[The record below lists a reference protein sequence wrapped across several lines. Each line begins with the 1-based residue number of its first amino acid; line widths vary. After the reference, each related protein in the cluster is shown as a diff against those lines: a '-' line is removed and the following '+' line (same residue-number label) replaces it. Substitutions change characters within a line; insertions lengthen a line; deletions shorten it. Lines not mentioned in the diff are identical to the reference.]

1 MITHQSA
8 SFLGKGNH
16 GFFVTTMT
24 CCVLAFLV
32 GCETG
37 SNRRS
42 SSVMDYL
49 YPTAKE
55 GKAAVQEAKADAP
68 PPVLHLPLRVGI
80 AFVPGGGHEYNGP
93 SDLQKSELLREV
105 AKHFET
111 REFIKSIEV
120 ISSAYLVAGGGFTNI
135 DQVAAMYN
143 LDVIALV
150 SYDQTQFTS
159 EGLGTI
165 SYLTIIGAYVIP
177 AEKNDTHTMLDTT
190 VFDIPSRRLLFR
202 APGTSKIKGL
212 ATYVGLDAQLNKDS
226 VKGFTEAGAEMQKNL
241 DTELDAFRERVKNAP
256 ETATIVRRP
265 GYTGAGSVDGIIFGL
280 ALCMGGVSWLR
291 KRMQKNIAGRLS

>member
-1 MITHQSA
+1 MVTHQAA
-8 SFLGKGNH
+8 SCWGKGYH
-16 GFFVTTMT
+16 ALVVAMT
-24 CCVLAFLV
+24 CWVLVLLV

-49 YPTAKE
+49 YPSQKD
-55 GKAAVQEAKADAP
+55 GKAAIREAKTDSP
-68 PPVLHLPLRVGI
+68 PPVLHLPLRVGL
-80 AFVPGGGHEYNGP
+80 AFVPGGNCEYNGP
-93 SDLQKSELLREV
+93 SDLQKTELLREV
-105 AKHFET
+105 AKHFQS

-120 ISSAYLVAGGGFTNI
+120 ISSAYLIPGGGFTNI
-135 DQVAAMYN
+135 DQIASMYN

-150 SYDQTQFTS
+150 SYDQTQFTN

-165 SYLTIIGAYVIP
+165 SYLTIVGAYVIP

-265 GYTGAGSVDGIIFGL
+265 GYTGAGSVDGFMLGL
-280 ALCMGGVSWLR
+280 ALCMGGGAWLW
-291 KRMQKNIAGRLS
+291 KRVQKHIAGSLS